1 MADEKLLKR
10 MRASKAGW
18 GWNDLDRLY
27 GSFGF
32 DKRDRGKHSVFTHPE
47 FPRELRATI
56 ARHRSLPIGYI
67 STAVKMIDRLRELR
81 GEENG
86 P

>member
-1 MADEKLLKR
+1 MGDEKLLKR

-18 GWNDLDRLY
+18 GFNDIDRLY
-27 GSFGF
+27 LSFGF
-32 DKRDRGKHSVFTHPE
+32 DKRDKGKHSVYVHPDS
-47 FPRELRATI
+47 PGELRATV

-67 STAVKMIDRLRELR
+67 STAVKKVLRLKELR
-81 GEENG
+81 GEDVG